1 MAIAYQSIAT
11 TDFNE
16 VSPAT
21 LTITK
26 PSGLA
31 VGDMMVAYIVWDTSN
46 TTAPTLPSGW
56 TLLLHDTTGT
66 KSAWAYKIADSGDVA
81 ASNFVFT
88 LDGTVTA
95 SGGSIM
101 RWSGVG
107 LINAGSTVRVN
118 SSTSTPSFAGGIT
131 PSVANSYLI
140 MGYHSPYTHTVSTY
154 AITTDNPTWT
164 EIADEQNV
172 TPDLT
177 MSLAYASRPEVTATG
192 DFSLTTSS
200 THNDHNGVL
209 IYLSPRTD
217 VNLSMPVGTLT
228 LTSPTPSLTV
238 DVIIPMPVGLLTVTG
253 ATPTVTTAQNNTWTE
268 ETKNSSNTWT
278 EDVK

>member
-16 VSPAT
+16 VSPGT

-31 VGDMMVAYIVWDTSN
+31 VGDMMVAYIVWDTSD
-46 TTAPTLPSGW
+46 TTAPTLPSGF
-56 TLLLHDTTGT
+56 TSLLHDTTGT
-66 KSAWAYKIADSGDVA
+66 KSAWAYKVADSGDVA

-88 LDGTVTA
+88 LAGTVSA

-101 RWSGVG
+101 RWTGVG
-107 LINAGSTVRVN
+107 QIDAGSTVRVN
-118 SSTSTPSFAGGIT
+118 SATTTPSFAGGIT
-131 PSVANSYLI
+131 PGVADSYLI
-140 MGYHSPYTHTVSTY
+140 MGYHSPYTHTVSNY
-154 AITTDNPTWT
+154 AIATDNPTWT
-164 EIADEQNV
+164 EIMDEQNV
-172 TPDLT
+172 SPDLT

-192 DFSLTTSS
+192 NFTLTTSS
-200 THNDHNGVL
+200 SHDDHNGVL

-238 DVIIPMPVGLLTVTG
+238 DVNIPMPVGTLSVSG
-253 ATPTVTTAQNNTWTE
+253 GVPTVTTAENNVWTEEAKNSTTWTE
-268 ETKNSSNTWT
+268 ENK
-278 EDVK
+278 

>member
-16 VSPAT
+16 VSPST

-31 VGDMMVAYIVWDTSN
+31 VGDMMIAYIVWDTSD

-56 TLLLHDTTGT
+56 TQLLHDTTGT
-66 KSAWAYKIADSGDVA
+66 KSAWAYKVAVSGDVA
-81 ASNFVFT
+81 ASNFAFT
-88 LDGTVTA
+88 FAGTVTA

-131 PSVANSYLI
+131 PSVADSYLI
-140 MGYHSPYTHTVSTY
+140 MGYHSPYTHTVSNH
-154 AITTDNPTWT
+154 AIATDNPTWT
-164 EIADEQNV
+164 EIMDEQNV
-172 TPDLT
+172 SPDLT
-177 MSLAYASRPEVTATG
+177 MSLAYASRPETTATG
-192 DFSLTTSS
+192 NFTVTTSS
-200 THNDHNGVL
+200 THDDHNGVL

-217 VNLSMPVGTLT
+217 VNLSMPVGTLA
-228 LTSPTPSLTV
+228 LTSPTPSL
-238 DVIIPMPVGLLTVTG
+238 IIDAIFPMPVGLLSITG
-253 ATPTVTTAQNNTWTE
+253 NTPTLTTSEKDVWTEETKNPTTWTE
-268 ETKNSSNTWT
+268 ETK
-278 EDVK
+278 

>member
-16 VSPAT
+16 VSPGT
-21 LTITK
+21 LTISK

-31 VGDMMVAYIVWDTSN
+31 EDDMMIAYIVWDSNN

-56 TLLLHDTTGT
+56 TQLLHDTTGI
-66 KSAWAYKIADSGDVA
+66 KSAVAYKLATSGDVA

-88 LDGTVTA
+88 LAGTVNA

-101 RWSGVG
+101 RWSDVG
-107 LINAGSTVRVN
+107 LINAGTTVRDN
-118 SSTSTPSFAGGIT
+118 TTTTTPSFAGGIT
-131 PSVANSYLI
+131 PGVANSYLI
-140 MGYHSPYTHTVSTY
+140 MCYHSPYTHTVSDY

-164 EIADEQNV
+164 EVMDEQNV
-172 TPDLT
+172 SPDLT
-177 MSLAYASRPEVTATG
+177 MSLAYASRPETTATG
-192 DFSLTTSS
+192 NFTVTTSS
-200 THNDHNGVL
+200 SHNDHNGVL

-228 LTSPTPSLTV
+228 LSSPTPSLTV
-238 DVIIPMPVGLLTVTG
+238 DVTLPMPVGTLTLTG
-253 ATPTVTTAQNNTWTE
+253 NAPTITTSENTVWTEESKNFTTWTE
-268 ETKNSSNTWT
+268 ESK
-278 EDVK
+278 

>member
-16 VSPAT
+16 VSPGT

-46 TTAPTLPSGW
+46 TDAPTLPSGF
-56 TLLLHDTTGT
+56 TSLLHDTTAT
-66 KSAWAYKIADSGDVA
+66 KTAWSYKIATSGDVA

-88 LDGTVTA
+88 LAGTVTG

-107 LINAGSTVRVN
+107 QINAGSTVRVN
-118 SSTSTPSFAGGIT
+118 STTTTPSFAGGIT
-131 PSVANSYLI
+131 PAVADSYLI
-140 MGYHSPYTHTVSTY
+140 MGYHSPYTHTVSSY
-154 AITTDNPTWT
+154 AISTDNPTWT
-164 EIADEQNV
+164 EISDEQNSS
-172 TPDLT
+172 PDLT
-177 MSLAYASRPEVTATG
+177 MAIAYASRPEVTATG
-192 DFSLTTSS
+192 NFTVTTSTS
-200 THNDHNGVL
+200 HDDHNGVL
-209 IYLSPRTD
+209 IYLSPQTN

-238 DVIIPMPVGLLTVTG
+238 DVIIPMPVGTLSVTG
-253 ATPTVTTAQNNTWTE
+253 GIPTVTTSETDVWTE
-268 ETKNSSNTWT
+268 ETKNSSTVWV
-278 EDVK
+278 EDTK